1 MTIQK
6 TNAQIQLYQNEY
18 SILNESKH
26 LLAQKD
32 VSEEVMRKAY
42 ALLVTRYESLLE
54 EVRIHTK
61 VGDKLQSKLYDMN
74 EELEAAKAN
83 LEKIVEERTQELKQ
97 ANIELLAINEEL
109 DSFVYRAA
117 HDIRGPLATL
127 LGLCNLAKM
136 EIEDTYSLFYFD
148 LILKTTKRLD
158 NILSKL
164 MIINKLKNTFVSPQQ
179 FRIQTLINEVINQ
192 YAYKNEIFIG
202 VRFEVFVVDD
212 FDLYLD
218 KNILE
223 ILLYNLLEN
232 AAYTLTTPVNERID
246 PEIIQIKTVL
256 KQTHF
261 EIFVSHKGHEIP
273 LEASDKIFNMF
284 YRYEHSE
291 NTGLKL
297 YTAKRAT
304 EKLKGRIW
312 LVDSTKELTTFGV
325 ALPLSLAI

>member
-1 MTIQK
+1 MEIADAT
-6 TNAQIQLYQNEY
+6 
-18 SILNESKH
+18 
-26 LLAQKD
+26 
-32 VSEEVMRKAY
+32 
-42 ALLVTRYESLLE
+42 ALL
-54 EVRIHTK
+54 
-61 VGDKLQSKLYDMN
+61 
-74 EELEAAKAN
+74 
-83 LEKIVEERTQELKQ
+83 
-97 ANIELLAINEEL
+97 
-109 DSFVYRAA
+109 
-117 HDIRGPLATL
+117 
-127 LGLCNLAKM
+127 
-136 EIEDTYSLFYFD
+136 YFD
-148 LILKTTKRLD
+148 MILKTAKRLD

-164 MIINKLKNTFVSPQQ
+164 MVINKLKNTFVSPQQ

-192 YAYKNEIFIG
+192 HAYRNEIFIG
-202 VRFEVFVVDD
+202 VRFEVLVIED

-232 AAYTLTTPVNERID
+232 AAYTLTTPVNERIN

-256 KQTHF
+256 KQAHF

-284 YRYEHSE
+284 YRYERSE

-312 LVDSTKELTTFGV
+312 LVDSDKELTTFGV
-325 ALPLSLAI
+325 ALPLSLAV